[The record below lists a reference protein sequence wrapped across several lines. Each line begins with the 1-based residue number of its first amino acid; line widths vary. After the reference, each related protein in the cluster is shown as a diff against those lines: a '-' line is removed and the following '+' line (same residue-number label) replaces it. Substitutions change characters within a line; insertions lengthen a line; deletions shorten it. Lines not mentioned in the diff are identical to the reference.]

1 MGFKITNDTDTNF
14 GGTYQVALIKA
25 NFKDLENLFGPAH
38 EDDNHK
44 VSGVWY
50 FVDDDNNIITVYDW
64 KQTTLYDAS
73 RYTIE
78 QFRNLEVAEF
88 SVGSNSN
95 ETANL
100 FNEWLQ
106 PQLSSKKYS
115 FITLKEYRRKVA
127 QIYDSLDE
135 NNQQSVLQLIDNIY

>member
-1 MGFKITNDTDTNF
+1 M
-14 GGTYQVALIKA
+14 
-25 NFKDLENLFGPAH
+25 ENLFGPAH

-64 KQTTLYDAS
+64 KQTNLYDAS
-73 RYTIE
+73 GYTIE

-88 SVGSNSN
+88 SIGSNSN

-106 PQLSSKKYS
+106 PQLSGKKYS
-115 FITLKEYRRKVA
+115 FITLKEYRKKVA

-135 NNQQSVLQLIDNIY
+135 NNQQSVLQLIDKIY